1 MIARINFTKLTS
13 FNIVLFT
20 VVDDVK
26 KLKDKMMEEGATHA
40 QTGHFYVQN
49 KPSSDSH
56 GKIQEE
62 HFSFQADHC
71 KSLLVNHIFV
81 IATVHFIINKEY
93 MYLCRHI
100 SIWACPNSHNHAFQG
115 YI

>member
-40 QTGHFYVQN
+40 QTGHFYFKSPQLTVKVKYRRN
-49 KPSSDSH
+49 ILVSS
-56 GKIQEE
+56 
-62 HFSFQADHC
+62 
-71 KSLLVNHIFV
+71 
-81 IATVHFIINKEY
+81 
-93 MYLCRHI
+93 
-100 SIWACPNSHNHAFQG
+100 
-115 YI
+115 